1 MECDKVKGYYIPHLS
16 EEVITNNAF
25 VNLSA
30 PGLCLWPIQKLACTT
45 QSDGQMGENLS
56 PPAFPCFISKSFLLF
71 FFFKGVG
78 KCLSKEQR
86 KGEWVVRG
94 DEIKRK
100 EEVGLG
106 KSCGEAQ
113 FCKKK

>member
-1 MECDKVKGYYIPHLS
+1 MDKWEKICHHLL
-16 EEVITNNAF
+16 F
-25 VNLSA
+25 
-30 PGLCLWPIQKLACTT
+30 
-45 QSDGQMGENLS
+45 
-56 PPAFPCFISKSFLLF
+56 PALFLNPFSLF
-71 FFFKGVG
+71 FFFKGAG

>member
-1 MECDKVKGYYIPHLS
+1 MDKWEKICHH
-16 EEVITNNAF
+16 
-25 VNLSA
+25 
-30 PGLCLWPIQKLACTT
+30 
-45 QSDGQMGENLS
+45 
-56 PPAFPCFISKSFLLF
+56 LLF
-71 FFFKGVG
+71 PALFLNPFSLFFFKGAG

>member
-1 MECDKVKGYYIPHLS
+1 MKGYYIPHLS

-71 FFFKGVG
+71 FFLKVQENVY
-78 KCLSKEQR
+78 LRSKE
-86 KGEWVVRG
+86 KGNG
-94 DEIKRK
+94 LL
-100 EEVGLG
+100 EETR
-106 KSCGEAQ
+106 
-113 FCKKK
+113 